1 VFAGI
6 QPSIEVR
13 GIAREGDVTDAESV
27 ESSFPG
33 QRDQRVLELEERVG
47 SFGGVGHAASIIR
60 AMNRPTAIYTAAQV
74 RALDAWEIEKRRV
87 PGFTLMTRAAEGALK
102 ILRAR
107 WPQAKRLAVVC
118 GAGNN
123 GGDGYVLAR
132 LAREAGLEAL
142 VLAAAPPDKL
152 GGDARRAQEE
162 WLATGGSA
170 HPFAADALSG
180 SDLIVDALLGI
191 GLTGAPRP
199 ETLAVI
205 RAINAAKRPVLA
217 LDIPSGV
224 DADSGAVSEAAVRA
238 EITLCFVALKSG
250 LFLGA
255 GPEHAGVVLLDDL
268 GVVAPAQPKF
278 TPLMRRIDQAEL
290 AASLPRRARESHK
303 GSNGRVLIIGG
314 GAGMPGAL
322 RLAGEAALRAGAGLV
337 TVAGAVENLG
347 SVTGTRP
354 ELIYL
359 PISHDTDLDEA
370 LRAADVLAVGPGLGM
385 GSWAQRLW
393 AAVKGVSGKPVV
405 VDADALNLLAMR
417 PGTLSPDWI
426 ITPHPGEAGRLLGID
441 ARAVQADRLGTARE
455 LHARYGAVTVL
466 KGAGTLVA
474 SGPAGAAELAICE
487 RGNPGMATAG
497 MGDVLTGVI
506 AALRAQFGDSAL
518 AARVGVLVHALAGD
532 SAAQG
537 GQRGLIAS
545 DVIRELRGW
554 VNP

>member
-1 VFAGI
+1 M
-6 QPSIEVR
+6 
-13 GIAREGDVTDAESV
+13 
-27 ESSFPG
+27 
-33 QRDQRVLELEERVG
+33 
-47 SFGGVGHAASIIR
+47 H
-60 AMNRPTAIYTAAQV
+60 RPTAIYSAAQV

-87 PGFTLMTRAAEGALK
+87 PGFTLMTRAAESALR
-102 ILRAR
+102 ILTAR
-107 WPQAKRLAVVC
+107 WPQAKRIAVVC

-132 LAREAGLEAL
+132 LARAAGLDAL

-224 DADSGAVSEAAVRA
+224 DADSGAVHEAAVRA
-238 EITLCFVALKSG
+238 EITITFVGFKSG

-255 GPEHAGVVLLDDL
+255 GAEHAGVVLLDDL
-268 GVVAPAQPKF
+268 GVVAPVLPKF
-278 TPLMRRIDQAEL
+278 TPLMRRVDEGEI
-290 AASLPRRARESHK
+290 AATLPKRPRESHK
-303 GSNGRVLIIGG
+303 GSNGRVLIVGG
-314 GAGMPGAL
+314 GPGMPGAL
-322 RLAGEAALRAGAGLV
+322 RLAGEAALRVGAGLV
-337 TVAGAVENLG
+337 RVAGATENLVA
-347 SVTGTRP
+347 VTATRP

-359 PISHDTDLDEA
+359 PVSSVTSLDEPM
-370 LRAADVLAVGPGLGM
+370 RSADVLAIGPGLGT
-385 GSWAQRLW
+385 SDWAQRLW
-393 AAVKGVSGKPVV
+393 SAALSAGVPTVA
-405 VDADALNLLAMR
+405 DADALNLLAMNPAR
-417 PGTLSPDWI
+417 LPADWV
-426 ITPHPGEAGRLLGID
+426 ITPHPGEAARLLGSD
-441 ARAVQADRLGTARE
+441 TAAVQADRLGAVRE
-455 LHARYGAVTVL
+455 LHARFGAVTVL

-474 SGPAGAAELAICE
+474 WGAAGATEIAICE

-506 AALRAQFGDSAL
+506 AGLRAQTGDSAK
-518 AARVGVLVHALAGD
+518 AARVGVLVHSLAGD

-537 GQRGLIAS
+537 GQRGLLAS
-545 DVIRELRGW
+545 DVIAELRGW

>member
-1 VFAGI
+1 
-6 QPSIEVR
+6 
-13 GIAREGDVTDAESV
+13 
-27 ESSFPG
+27 
-33 QRDQRVLELEERVG
+33 
-47 SFGGVGHAASIIR
+47 
-60 AMNRPTAIYTAAQV
+60 MNRPTAIYSSAQV

-102 ILRAR
+102 VLRSR
-107 WPQAKRLAVVC
+107 WPQAKRVAVVC

-132 LAREAGLEAL
+132 LARAAGLDAL

-191 GLTGAPRP
+191 GLSGPPRP
-199 ETLAVI
+199 EALAVI
-205 RAINAAKRPVLA
+205 RAINAAKRPVMS

-224 DADSGAVSEAAVRA
+224 NADSGAVHEGAVRA
-238 EITLCFVALKSG
+238 EITVTFVALKSG

-255 GPEHAGVVLLDDL
+255 GAEHAGVVLLDDL
-268 GVVAPAQPKF
+268 GVVAPMLPKF
-278 TPLMRRIDQAEL
+278 APLMRRIDENEL
-290 AASLPRRARESHK
+290 AASLPKRPRESHK
-303 GSNGRVLIIGG
+303 GTNGRLLIVGG
-314 GAGMPGAL
+314 GPGMPGAL
-322 RLAGEAALRAGAGLV
+322 RLASEAALRVGAGLV
-337 TVAGAVENLG
+337 TVAGATENLVP
-347 SVTGTRP
+347 VTATRP

-359 PISHDTDLDEA
+359 PVSSAASIEEQM
-370 LRAADVLAVGPGLGM
+370 RAVDVLAIGPGLGS
-385 GSWAQRLW
+385 GDWAQRLW
-393 AAVKGVSGKPVV
+393 STALSAGVPAVA
-405 VDADALNLLAMR
+405 DADALNLLAR
-417 PGTLSPDWI
+417 NPVKLPPGWV
-426 ITPHPGEAGRLLGID
+426 ITPHPGEAARLLGTD
-441 ARAVQADRLGTARE
+441 TAAVQGDRLSAARE

-474 SGPAGAAELAICE
+474 WGATGAAEIAICE

-506 AALRAQFGDSAL
+506 AGLRAQGGESAQ
-518 AARVGVLVHALAGD
+518 AARIGVLVHALAGD

-537 GQRGLIAS
+537 GQRGLVAS
-545 DVIRELRGW
+545 DVIGELRGW

>member
-1 VFAGI
+1 
-6 QPSIEVR
+6 
-13 GIAREGDVTDAESV
+13 
-27 ESSFPG
+27 
-33 QRDQRVLELEERVG
+33 
-47 SFGGVGHAASIIR
+47 
-60 AMNRPTAIYTAAQV
+60 MNRPTAIYSAAQV

-107 WPQAKRLAVVC
+107 WPQARRVAVVC

-132 LAREAGLEAL
+132 LARLAGLEAL

-152 GGDARRAQEE
+152 GGDARRAMEE

-170 HPFAADALSG
+170 HPFVADALSG
-180 SDLIVDALLGI
+180 SDVIVDGLLGI
-191 GLTGAPRP
+191 GLTGAPRA
-199 ETLAVI
+199 ESLAVI

-224 DADSGAVSEAAVRA
+224 NADSGAVAEAAVRA
-238 EITLCFVALKSG
+238 EVTVSFVALKSG

-268 GVVAPAQPKF
+268 GVVVPQAPQF
-278 TPLMRRIDQAEL
+278 QPLMRRIDEAEL
-290 AASLPRRARESHK
+290 ASVLPRRARESHK
-303 GSNGRVLIIGG
+303 GTHGRVLVIGG

-322 RLAGEAALRAGAGLV
+322 RLAGEAALRVGAGLV
-337 TVAGAVENLG
+337 TVAGAADNLVA
-347 SVTGTRP
+347 VTATRP

-359 PISHDTDLDEA
+359 PVSASTSLDDA
-370 LRAADVLAVGPGLGM
+370 IHACDVLAIGPGLGT
-385 GSWAQRLW
+385 GDWARRLW
-393 AAVKGVSGKPVV
+393 AQVRSAGIPAV
-405 VDADALNLLAMR
+405 VDADALNLLAAS
-417 PGTLSPDWI
+417 PGKLPENWI
-426 ITPHPGEAGRLLGID
+426 ITPHPGEAARLLGVSTQ
-441 ARAVQADRLGTARE
+441 AVQADRLGSARE
-455 LHARYGAVTVL
+455 LRAKYGAVAVL
-466 KGAGTLVA
+466 KGAGTLVC
-474 SGPAGAAELAICE
+474 SGSARSADMGVSELAICD

-506 AALRAQFGDSAL
+506 AGLRAQCADSAE
-518 AARVGVLVHALAGD
+518 AARLGVLVHALAGD

-545 DVIRELRGW
+545 DVIAELRGW